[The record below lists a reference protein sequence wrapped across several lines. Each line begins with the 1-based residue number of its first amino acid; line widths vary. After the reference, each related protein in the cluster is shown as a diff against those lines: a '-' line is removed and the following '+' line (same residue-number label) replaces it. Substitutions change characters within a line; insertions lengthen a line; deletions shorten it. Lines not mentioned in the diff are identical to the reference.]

1 MRLADTTLLGPM
13 DMWARFGCGKTK
25 PTDATLLGPMDMTRC
40 TLWTR
45 CFGLRAHALSGLAPV
60 AVRNARGGGGTPAG
74 KPALSRRR
82 TPVAVSNA
90 LGRSDARRKA
100 DVKLAAEPVAVRNL
114 RGRARRRRISD
125 AALAMPRKYPATAA
139 VLPSLPSLFRDWH
152 RFASAM
158 RAGSRMPAG
167 RLTVRRRRSPVP
179 SAMRADGRIPAGKL
193 TLGPRRRPVPSAMR
207 AGSPSARPCACDRA
221 VRAASSCCGPY
232 PPRGTICTV

>member
-1 MRLADTTLLGPM
+1 MRGGCRVVAAGLTAGGCRVPF
-13 DMWARFGCGKTK
+13 RF
-25 PTDATLLGPMDMTRC
+25 DRVA
-40 TLWTR
+40 
-45 CFGLRAHALSGLAPV
+45 V
-60 AVRNARGGGGTPAG
+60 AVRNARGGGTPAG
-74 KPALSRRR
+74 KPALSRRRNLLPSAMRSDGRTPAGKLTLSRRR

-193 TLGPRRRPVPSAMR
+193 TLS
-207 AGSPSARPCACDRA
+207 
-221 VRAASSCCGPY
+221 
-232 PPRGTICTV
+232 PRGGCRQQCARKPIRSSLRM